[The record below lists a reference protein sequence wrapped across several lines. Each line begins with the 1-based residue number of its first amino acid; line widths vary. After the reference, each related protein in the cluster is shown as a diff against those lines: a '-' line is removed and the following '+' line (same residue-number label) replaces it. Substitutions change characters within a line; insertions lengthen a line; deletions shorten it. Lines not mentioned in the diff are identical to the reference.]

1 MTSQMQKFTLQ
12 QINAIMFAGFEY
24 KIPDDTI
31 NMFNYFTEHIGSNAF
46 INDNVF
52 HKREYKEETSSTG
65 SDGYKSADKR
75 KRRGNKNMEMSGE
88 DWDTIR
94 SFQATKIEQK
104 TGLNAVIDKLRLAMS
119 KLSKEKY
126 LINREQIMCAL
137 NEIMEIEPNVEI
149 LVNTVGNLLFDMMIT
164 NKTLLKLYTDLYTE
178 LIGTYSWLKTV
189 IDQRFSRYMDLFKDM
204 QYFDPDK
211 DYDKFCD
218 MNAINE
224 KRKMTSQ
231 FFVGLSLNGVIP
243 RLAIYDLLVGLL
255 RMMTDYINQVDKK
268 FEVDELTENM
278 AILFNKEIIDAVEK
292 NPDYVAGNYVINGQR
307 IVELITKFAKSKAKD
322 YKSLSNKSIFKCM
335 DLVEM

>member
-12 QINAIMFAGFEY
+12 QVNAIMFAGFPY

-31 NMFNYFTEHIGSNAF
+31 NMFNYFTEHVGSTAF
-46 INDNVF
+46 INDNIF
-52 HKREYKEETSSTG
+52 HKREHIDEGSSTG
-65 SDGYKSADKR
+65 SDGYKSVDKR

-104 TGLNAVIDKLRLAMS
+104 TGLNAAIDKLRLAMS

-126 LINREQIMCAL
+126 VINRDQIMSAL
-137 NEIMEIEPNVEI
+137 NEIMEIQPNVEI
-149 LVNTVGNLLFDMMIT
+149 LTNTVGNLLFDMTIT

-178 LIGTYSWLKTV
+178 LIGTYSWLKTL
-189 IDQRFSRYMDLFKDM
+189 IDQRFSSYMDLFKDM

-211 DYDKFCD
+211 NYDKFCD
-218 MNAINE
+218 MNVINE

-231 FFVGLSLNGVIP
+231 FFVWLSLNGVIP
-243 RLAIYDLLVGLL
+243 RLSVYELLITLL
-255 RMMTDYINQVDKK
+255 RMMAEYINQADKK

-278 AILFNKEIIDAVEK
+278 AILFNKEIMDAVEK
-292 NPDYVAGNYVINGQR
+292 SANYVADDYLINGKPM
-307 IVELITKFAKSKAKD
+307 IEIITKFAKSKAKD
-322 YKSLSNKSIFKCM
+322 FKSLSNKSIFKCM
-335 DLVEM
+335 DLIEM